1 MTFLLFLY
9 KENVI
14 KNTNDGGTI
23 NFTGL
28 SLTINLTGLSSP
40 IIVHITPAI
49 NINADIMDRAKNKFY
64 FILVFFKLSI
74 FITLLN
80 YCFYLILTSLQVHN
94 SSALR
99 LMRLAL

>member
-1 MTFLLFLY
+1 MKSY
-9 KENVI
+9 RCSS
-14 KNTNDGGTI
+14 KNNNILMSCYRFEG
-23 NFTGL
+23 
-28 SLTINLTGLSSP
+28 NLR
-40 IIVHITPAI
+40 I
-49 NINADIMDRAKNKFY
+49 NINADIMDRAKNKFF

>member
-49 NINADIMDRAKNKFY
+49 NINADIMDRAKNKFF
-64 FILVFFKLSI
+64 FILVFFIKHFHHTPKLLFLLDFD
-74 FITLLN
+74 FI
-80 YCFYLILTSLQVHN
+80 S
-94 SSALR
+94 
-99 LMRLAL
+99 